1 MGARSVGA
9 PGSRRPADGV
19 PARRLLAAD
28 GYRARAQAARRA
40 VGRRQRALENVD
52 VMMEWTARRVLVTGA
67 TGIVGSALTRRLLDA
82 GAYVVVLVRDW
93 DPQSELVRTGDIQR
107 TSVVNGRLEDY
118 GALERAINE
127 HEIDT
132 VFHLGAQP
140 IVTTALRNPLPT
152 FEANIRGSY
161 NLLEACRVHRSLVS
175 SVVVASSDKAYGDAP
190 SLPYT
195 EGMPLNGRHPYD
207 VSKSCT
213 DLLAMT
219 YAHSYDMPVVVA
231 RCGNIYGGGDLNW
244 SRIVPG
250 TIRSLWRGERP
261 VIRSNGLF
269 TRDYIY
275 VQDVADAYLAL
286 APRAGDAGIKGEAF
300 NFSPETRLTVLE
312 IARLIQRLFGRED
325 LEPLILDQ
333 ARAEIKDQYLDS
345 GKART
350 RLGWTPKWSLEAGLT
365 DTIAWYRRFLDST
378 ARQPALAD

>member
-1 MGARSVGA
+1 MEG
-9 PGSRRPADGV
+9 
-19 PARRLLAAD
+19 
-28 GYRARAQAARRA
+28 
-40 VGRRQRALENVD
+40 VD
-52 VMMEWTARRVLVTGA
+52 VMTNWVDRRVLVTGA
-67 TGIVGSALTRRLLDA
+67 TGIVGSALTRRLLDT

-118 GALERAINE
+118 GSIERAINE
-127 HEIDT
+127 HEIET

-190 SLPYT
+190 TLPYT
-195 EGMPLNGRHPYD
+195 EEMPVNGRHPYD

-219 YAHSYDMPVVVA
+219 YAHTYGMPVAIA
-231 RCGNIYGGGDLNW
+231 RCGNIYGAGDLNW

-261 VIRSNGLF
+261 IIRSNGLF

-275 VQDVADAYLAL
+275 VEDVADGYLVLGA
-286 APRAGDAGIKGEAF
+286 RAAEEGIRGEAF
-300 NFSPETRLTVLE
+300 NFSPESRVTVIE

-325 LEPLILDQ
+325 LEPRILDQ
-333 ARAEIKDQYLDS
+333 AKAEIKDQYLDS
-345 GKART
+345 RKARA
-350 RLGWTPKWSLEAGLT
+350 RLGWAPTWSLETGLT
-365 DTIAWYRRFLDST
+365 ETIAWYRRFLDST
-378 ARQPALAD
+378 AQQPALAD